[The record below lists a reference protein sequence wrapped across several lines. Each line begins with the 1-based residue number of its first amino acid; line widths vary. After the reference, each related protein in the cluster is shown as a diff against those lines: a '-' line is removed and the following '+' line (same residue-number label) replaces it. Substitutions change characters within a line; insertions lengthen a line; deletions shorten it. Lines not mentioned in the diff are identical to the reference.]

1 MSPVTDELLYNTWN
15 SIYEDIKQRQ
25 AANSHI
31 LKAGGR
37 KCFFVLLVSVCSV
50 VSDTR
55 GSLMMRSG
63 DFSSPALYFW
73 LDYLDIMGRNTKL

>member
-15 SIYEDIKQRQ
+15 SIYEDIKQGQ